1 MVNHYFLDTSAL
13 AKRYIP
19 EIGTPWINRITTPS
33 KNNILLLLS
42 QLTWVE
48 LQSAISRRQREN
60 TLTLEESQILRTR
73 FQSHWNTDYHIITV
87 DQTLLNLATELIK
100 KHPLRAYDAVQL
112 ASALIIQPSL
122 SNPATT
128 PFTFVSADDRLLTIA
143 QLEGLT
149 TLNPNRA

>member
-19 EIGTPWINRITTPS
+19 EIGTPWINRITAPAE
-33 KNNILLLLS
+33 NNILLLC
-42 QLTWVE
+42 QLAWVE

-60 TLTLEESQILRTR
+60 TLTPEQSQILSTN
-73 FQSHWNTDYHIITV
+73 FQTHWNTDYHIITV
-87 DQTLLNLATELIK
+87 DQTLLNLASVLIK

-122 SNPATT
+122 PNPATN

-149 TLNPNRA
+149 TFNPNRA

>member
-1 MVNHYFLDTSAL
+1 MVNRYFLDTSAL

-19 EIGTPWINRITTPS
+19 EIGTPWINRITTTTADQ
-33 KNNILLLLS
+33 IILLS
-42 QLTWVE
+42 QLAWVE

-60 TLTLEESQILRTR
+60 ALTPAQSQTLSLN
-73 FQSHWNTDYHIITV
+73 FQTHWQTDYHIITV

-112 ASALIIQPSL
+112 ASALIIQPDL
-122 SNPATT
+122 PDPQTN
-128 PFTFVSADDRLLTIA
+128 PFTFVSADDRLLAIA

-149 TLNPNRA
+149 IFNPNRS

>member
-19 EIGTPWINRITTPS
+19 EIGTPWINHITTTPS
-33 KNNILLLLS
+33 NTILLS
-42 QLTWVE
+42 QLAWVE

-60 TLTLEESQILRTR
+60 ALTPEQSQILSLN
-73 FQSHWNTDYHIITV
+73 FQAHWNTDYHIITV

-112 ASALIIQPSL
+112 ASALIIQPDL
-122 SNPATT
+122 PNPQTN
-128 PFTFVSADDRLLTIA
+128 PFTFVSADDRLLATA

-149 TLNPNRA
+149 IFNPNRA

>member
-1 MVNHYFLDTSAL
+1 MVNHYFLDTSAI

-19 EIGTPWINRITTPS
+19 EIGTPWINAITDPIA
-33 KNNILLLLS
+33 KNTLLLC
-42 QLTWVE
+42 QLAWVE

-60 TLTLEESQILRTR
+60 TFTREQAQILSTR
-73 FQSHWNTDYHIITV
+73 FQTHWSTDYHIITV

-112 ASALIIQPSL
+112 ASALLIQPNL
-122 SNPATT
+122 SSPKTNL
-128 PFTFVSADDRLLTIA
+128 FTFVSADDRLLEIA

-149 TLNPNRA
+149 TINPNRG

>member
-1 MVNHYFLDTSAL
+1 MVNQYFLDTSAL

-19 EIGTPWINRITTPS
+19 EIGTPWINRITVPTE
-33 KNNILLLLS
+33 NNILLLC
-42 QLTWVE
+42 QLAWVE
-48 LQSAISRRQREN
+48 LQSAISRRKREN
-60 TLTLEESQILRTR
+60 TLTLEQARTLSTR
-73 FQSHWNTDYHIITV
+73 FQSHWTTDYHIITV

-100 KHPLRAYDAVQL
+100 KHPLRAYDVVQL

-122 SNPATT
+122 PNPATS

-149 TLNPNRA
+149 TANPNRA

>member
-19 EIGTPWINRITTPS
+19 EIGTSWINRITSPTE
-33 KNNILLLLS
+33 NNILLLS

-60 TLTLEESQILRTR
+60 ILTPEQSQILSTNV
-73 FQSHWNTDYHIITV
+73 QTHWHNS
-87 DQTLLNLATELIK
+87 AT
-100 KHPLRAYDAVQL
+100 
-112 ASALIIQPSL
+112 
-122 SNPATT
+122 N

-149 TLNPNRA
+149 TCNPNRT

>member
-19 EIGTPWINRITTPS
+19 EIGTPWINHITTTPS
-33 KNNILLLLS
+33 NTILLS
-42 QLTWVE
+42 QLAWVE

-60 TLTLEESQILRTR
+60 ALTPEQSQILSLN
-73 FQSHWNTDYHIITV
+73 FQAHWNTDYHIITV

-112 ASALIIQPSL
+112 ASALIIQPDKSVHL
-122 SNPATT
+122 
-128 PFTFVSADDRLLTIA
+128 R
-143 QLEGLT
+143 EC
-149 TLNPNRA
+149 

>member
-1 MVNHYFLDTSAL
+1 MVNQYFLDTSAL

-19 EIGTPWINRITTPS
+19 EIGTPWINRITTTTA
-33 KNNILLLLS
+33 NNIILLS
-42 QLTWVE
+42 QLAWVE

-60 TLTLEESQILRTR
+60 ALTPEQAQILSIN
-73 FQSHWNTDYHIITV
+73 FQTHWNTDYHIITV

-112 ASALIIQPSL
+112 ASALIIQPDL
-122 SNPATT
+122 LNPQAN
-128 PFTFVSADDRLLTIA
+128 PFTFVSADDRLLAIA

-149 TLNPNRA
+149 TFNPNRS